1 MPVPIIMPKFGFT
14 LESCQLLD
22 WLVNVGDSVREGD
35 PIAEVETDKVN
46 MEVEATHDGTI
57 IALLPEVGTDVPVT
71 DVIAYLQLPDENLPD
86 DWQPPAQPE
95 KPALSGTPEAPTP
108 EPQPDSNGSRAEAT
122 PVARRMASKHAVDL
136 GTVSGTGPRGKITKQ
151 DVAAVIQAPAPAPS
165 GNGGT
170 ALAGGKVA
178 ATPAARRLAREH
190 DVDLITVTGTG
201 PGGRVQGTDV
211 LTFVER
217 GPVVQAPAA
226 APMPSAHPVPTVQAA
241 PPDADAVPLRGMRK
255 RIADR
260 LQRSFQEAPHI
271 FFDVTVDMTAIVALR
286 ERFKAQD
293 KKVSVTSILVKACAH
308 VLMDHPQLNATFD
321 GQTIY
326 RYNSANIGVAVA
338 LDNGL
343 VVPVVHKAD
352 QLSLGAIQH
361 SVVDLA
367 GRARDGKITP
377 DEFQGGTFTVSNLGM
392 YGVDRFTAI
401 INPPQVGILAVG
413 RTIEQ
418 FVPDENGN
426 PVLHPVMNITV
437 SADHRV
443 VDGAQVAQFIHDL
456 RVVLEEPALLMW

>member
-1 MPVPIIMPKFGFT
+1 
-14 LESCQLLD
+14 
-22 WLVNVGDSVREGD
+22 
-35 PIAEVETDKVN
+35 
-46 MEVEATHDGTI
+46 
-57 IALLPEVGTDVPVT
+57 
-71 DVIAYLQLPDENLPD
+71 
-86 DWQPPAQPE
+86 
-95 KPALSGTPEAPTP
+95 
-108 EPQPDSNGSRAEAT
+108 
-122 PVARRMASKHAVDL
+122 MASEHAIDL
-136 GTVSGTGPRGKITKQ
+136 GAVSGTGPRGKITKQ
-151 DVAAVIQAPAPAPS
+151 DVAAVIEAPAPS

-178 ATPAARRLAREH
+178 ATPAARRLANEH
-190 DVDLITVTGTG
+190 GVDLAAVTGTG
-201 PGGRVQGTDV
+201 PGGRIQGADV
-211 LTFVER
+211 VAFAER
-217 GPVVQAPAA
+217 GPAVTAPAPA
-226 APMPSAHPVPTVQAA
+226 TSAPTAPRQDIVHVPPQQGAN
-241 PPDADAVPLRGMRK
+241 AVPLRGMRK

-271 FFDVTVDMTAIVALR
+271 FFDASVDMTAIKDLR
-286 ERFKAQD
+286 ERFKSQD

-308 VLMDHPQLNATFD
+308 VLMDHPTLNATFD

-326 RYNSANIGVAVA
+326 MHDSANIGVAVA

-343 VVPVVHKAD
+343 VVPVVHQAE
-352 QLSLGAIQH
+352 QLSLSAIQNN
-361 SVVDLA
+361 VVDLA

-418 FVPDENGN
+418 FVPDENGA